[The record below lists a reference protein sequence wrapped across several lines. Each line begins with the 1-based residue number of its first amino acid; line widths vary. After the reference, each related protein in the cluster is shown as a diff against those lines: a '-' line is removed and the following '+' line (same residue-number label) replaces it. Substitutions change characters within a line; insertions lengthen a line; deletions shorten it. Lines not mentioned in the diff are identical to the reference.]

1 MLEINKLNNAQRK
14 AVTWGEGP
22 LLVLAGPGSGKTF
35 VIVSR
40 ILYLLEKGIPPES
53 ILVIT
58 FTKEAAMSMQ
68 HRFQNSTP
76 NITQPV
82 NFGTFH
88 SVFYHILKES
98 YPNRRWNLI
107 KETQK
112 KNLMSSILRGMLTK
126 DEYEERIG
134 EIAEDTESVL
144 RAIMLYKNTGHLQ
157 RSLKYVPSAWKE
169 RFEAIAE
176 KYKYE
181 MKRSELLEF
190 DDMIYECHELLL
202 RDENIRN
209 YWKKRFRHILI
220 DEFQDCNQMQYETLK
235 LLSGENTNLF
245 AVGDDDQSI
254 YGFRGASPDIIRRFS
269 EDFHSGR
276 VLLDTNYRSR
286 EEIVMASLAVINEN
300 RNRFPKE
307 LRAVKTD
314 RERIEIGIKSFE
326 TKEQE
331 QDYVQKLL
339 REWSE
344 IHQKEEKVCAVLF
357 RTNAYM
363 QRMASELTKAG
374 ISFGM
379 KEKIQSIY
387 ENPIIRDIMAYLL
400 LSCGEW
406 KREYI
411 LRIMNKPMRY
421 INREAIDERGS
432 IKEIVDWYGRN
443 ALAGVRNEQITSLE
457 LLDRQLTFLKTL
469 SPANGVNYVLRGIG
483 YGDYLRRRAAGNQ
496 EKYNEWME
504 LTEWLKADGE
514 KYQSIKEWHQAQES
528 YTRKIEDTDSAG
540 ARRGRNKENIQ
551 LMTVHAS
558 KGLEFEKVIVPDCN
572 EKIFPHGNLPD
583 EESVEEER
591 RIFYV
596 AMTRAKEDLELLYL
610 KGDKA
615 RPRLPS
621 RFLNPLILR
630 RQ

>member
-1 MLEINKLNNAQRK
+1 MKMQYHNRDKQCEKRFNAAQWAAISHRD
-14 AVTWGEGP
+14 GP
-22 LLVLAGPGSGKTF
+22 ALVLAGPGSGKTT
-35 VIVSR
+35 VLTER
-40 ILYLLEKGIPPES
+40 IRYLVQECGIKPDQ
-53 ILVIT
+53 IMVVT
-58 FTKEAAMSMQ
+58 FTKAAALEMQ
-68 HRFQNSTP
+68 KRFEQL
-76 NITQPV
+76 IGMLLPV
-82 NFGTFH
+82 RFGTFH
-88 SVFYHILKES
+88 SIYYHILRDTYQEEFSIYLKE
-98 YPNRRWNLI
+98 YCTDPKTRQVDFDVMEQACLKVLQQRTDILVRW
-107 KETQK
+107 
-112 KNLMSSILRGMLTK
+112 RGYAHYLLV
-126 DEYEERIG
+126 DEYQDINSAQG
-134 EIAEDTESVL
+134 QL
-144 RAIMLYKNTGHLQ
+144 LY
-157 RSLKYVPSAWKE
+157 
-169 RFEAIAE
+169 
-176 KYKYE
+176 
-181 MKRSELLEF
+181 
-190 DDMIYECHELLL
+190 
-202 RDENIRN
+202 
-209 YWKKRFRHILI
+209 
-220 DEFQDCNQMQYETLK
+220 
-235 LLSGENTNLF
+235 LLSEPDHHIF
-245 AVGDDDQSI
+245 MVGDDDQSI

-432 IKEIVDWYGRN
+432 IREIVDWYGRN
-443 ALAGVRNEQITSLE
+443 ALAGMRNEQITSLE